1 MGIEPSP
8 CGFTDKKNTLLPAG
22 CVGYY
27 SWRMLGDISNFLIL
41 QACSKIEPLGGKQ
54 GYLGRDGEMLG
65 YWEVCVCVVGGG
77 WIGGYRSQ
85 LW

>member
-27 SWRMLGDISNFLIL
+27 SLRMLGDISNFHIL
-41 QACSKIEPLGGKQ
+41 QGGSKIEPLGESKGI
-54 GYLGRDGEMLG
+54 LGEMG
-65 YWEVCVCVVGGG
+65 RC
-77 WIGGYRSQ
+77 
-85 LW
+85 